1 MLTAWDGYAR
11 VDYLPIPGRVQ
22 VTLTTVEPTAFR
34 RLRTGL
40 ACAFADDDPGG
51 PPTYV
56 EVDIGFGLT
65 DDERVLL
72 GESLLAV
79 VDQLLGDG
87 GGSTTTRLDLGQV
100 AALAQTWAPY
110 REAVLSAEPG
120 RIAAGTWVDGLWTR
134 LSGLGLLA
142 ALRATPLQ
150 VNVSYRGE
158 HHTGDPADVPPEED
172 VFTWHDSVLPTDLAA
187 RAGVEPVIR
196 WTTYRAEDVLE
207 GGAESTGVVVH
218 ATALPAAEA
227 RLEVAL
233 DDGSGEWV
241 TLGPEP
247 GVPLAL
253 AADLPLAPD
262 ADEPALRFR
271 TDRRTDGRPSD
282 TD

>member
-11 VDYLPIPGRVQ
+11 VDYVPSPGRVQ
-22 VTLTTVEPTAFR
+22 VTLTTVEPTVFR
-34 RLRTGL
+34 RLRNGL
-40 ACAFADDDPGG
+40 ACAFAGDDPGG

-56 EVDIGFGLT
+56 EVDVGFGLT

-79 VDQLLGDG
+79 VDPLLGGG

-100 AALAQTWAPY
+100 AALARTWAPY

-120 RIAAGTWVDGLWTR
+120 TTASGAWVGGLWTR
-134 LSGLGLLA
+134 LTGLGLLA

-150 VNVSYRGE
+150 ADPSYRGDRPA
-158 HHTGDPADVPPEED
+158 GDPEDVPPED
-172 VFTWHDSVLPTDLAA
+172 DFTWHDSVLPADLAA
-187 RAGVEPVIR
+187 RAGVEPVVR
-196 WTTYRAEDVLE
+196 WTTYRVDGVLQDAVE
-207 GGAESTGVVVH
+207 TTGVVVH
-218 ATALPAAEA
+218 ATALPAADA

-241 TLGPEP
+241 ALEPEP
-247 GVPLAL
+247 GVPLKL

-271 TDRRTDGRPSD
+271 TDRRNDGRPSD
-282 TD
+282 AD